1 MRLKKDDVIVFYGDS
16 VTDTCR
22 FVNPVDY
29 GFGSG
34 YALMVDAHI
43 NTNFKDLNV
52 KMYNKGISGN
62 RTKDLVERVN
72 NDVIALNPNYVFI
85 LIGVNDA
92 WRRFDSND
100 PTSVEQFIKNYKTF
114 LDAIK
119 KEVPKAQIVLLT
131 PFTLPSTDWV
141 LELKDDLNEKI
152 EAVIN
157 LAKEYNLPLIRLHEI
172 LPEYGKKI
180 TPNMVSVDGVHPTL
194 VGHAIIADLIVK
206 YLLSD

>member
-1 MRLKKDDVIVFYGDS
+1 MQLKKDDVIVFFGDS

-22 FVNPVDY
+22 FVDPVRY
-29 GFGSG
+29 GYGSG

-43 NTNFKDLNV
+43 NTNFKDLNIQ
-52 KMYNKGISGN
+52 MYNKGISGN

-72 NDVIALNPNYVFI
+72 NDVIALQPNFVFI

-92 WRRFDSND
+92 WRRFDTND
-100 PTSVEQFIKNYKTF
+100 PTSVEQFVKNYRTF

-131 PFTLPSTDWV
+131 PFILPSTDWV
-141 LELKDDLNEKI
+141 LQLKDDLNEKI
-152 EAVIN
+152 EAILK
-157 LAKEYNLPLIRLHEI
+157 LADMYQLPLIPLHEI

-180 TPNMVSVDGVHPTL
+180 TPNMISADGVHPTL

-206 YLLSD
+206 YLLK